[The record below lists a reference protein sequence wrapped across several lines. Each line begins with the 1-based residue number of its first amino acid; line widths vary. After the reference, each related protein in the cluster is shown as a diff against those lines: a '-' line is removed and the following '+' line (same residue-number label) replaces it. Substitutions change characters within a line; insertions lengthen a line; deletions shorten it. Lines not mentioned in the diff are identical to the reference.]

1 MALLVVVL
9 AGGLAQPVRAD
20 DLSARQETVKQ
31 QLAAASAKLNELN
44 TRVAALEQTIT
55 DTQQRIGLERAQV
68 KRLARTLY
76 AQPDSLLGA
85 LFDSAS
91 LSDALTRIGDL
102 TSAAERA
109 AATRRA
115 LDRDLSSLSQQRVQ
129 LQSDRDRQQELK
141 KQLEEQF
148 ARLVAQSAASIRAS
162 APPAAAPAPTPPPA
176 PGIVAGTA
184 SAIQQIIL
192 DAFAS
197 LGSAAQQWALRVA
210 KCESN
215 YNPYA
220 VNRSSGASGLFQFL
234 PSTWAGTPQRA
245 QSVFDPVANAQAAA
259 WLYQRYGPSQWSCK

>member
-1 MALLVVVL
+1 MLAVAL

-31 QLAAASAKLNELN
+31 QLVAASARLNELN
-44 TRVAALEQTIT
+44 SSMAALEQTIT
-55 DTQQRIGLERAQV
+55 ETQQRIGLERAQV

-141 KQLEEQF
+141 RQLEEQF
-148 ARLVAQSAASIRAS
+148 GRLVAQAAASIRTS
-162 APPAAAPAPTPPPA
+162 SPTPPAAPPPPPA
-176 PGIVAGTA
+176 PSIVAGTA

-210 KCESN
+210 RCESN

-245 QSVFDPVANAQAAA
+245 QSVFDPLANAQAAA

>member
-1 MALLVVVL
+1 LLVVVL
-9 AGGLAQPVRAD
+9 AGGLAQPVLAD

-31 QLAAASAKLNELN
+31 QLAAASANLNELN
-44 TRVAALEQTIT
+44 SRVAALEQTIT
-55 DTQQRIGLERAQV
+55 DTQQQIGLERAQV

-91 LSDALTRIGDL
+91 LSDALTRIADL

-141 KQLEEQF
+141 IQLEEQF
-148 ARLVAQSAASIRAS
+148 ARLVAQAAASIRTS
-162 APPAAAPAPTPPPA
+162 SPPPAAPAPFPA
-176 PGIVAGTA
+176 ASIVAGTV

>member
-1 MALLVVVL
+1 MLVVVL
-9 AGGLAQPVRAD
+9 AGSLAQPVRAD

-44 TRVAALEQTIT
+44 SRVAALEQTIT

-91 LSDALTRIGDL
+91 LSDALTRIADL

-148 ARLVAQSAASIRAS
+148 ARLVAQAAALIRTS
-162 APPAAAPAPTPPPA
+162 APPAAAPAPAPA
-176 PGIVAGTA
+176 PSIVAGTA

-210 KCESN
+210 MCESN

-245 QSVFDPVANAQAAA
+245 QSVFDPLANAQAAA

>member
-1 MALLVVVL
+1 MA
-9 AGGLAQPVRAD
+9 
-20 DLSARQETVKQ
+20 T
-31 QLAAASAKLNELN
+31 
-44 TRVAALEQTIT
+44 LEQAIT

-141 KQLEEQF
+141 KQLEAQF
-148 ARLVAQSAASIRAS
+148 ARLVAQ
-162 APPAAAPAPTPPPA
+162 AAAAVRTSPPPA
-176 PGIVAGTA
+176 PAPPPAPSIVAGTA

-234 PSTWAGTPQRA
+234 PSTWAATPQRA

>member
-1 MALLVVVL
+1 M
-9 AGGLAQPVRAD
+9 
-20 DLSARQETVKQ
+20 
-31 QLAAASAKLNELN
+31 
-44 TRVAALEQTIT
+44 AALERTIT
-55 DTQQRIGLERAQV
+55 DTQQRIELERALV

-85 LFDSAS
+85 LFDSPS
-91 LSDALTRIGDL
+91 LSEGLTRIGDL

-109 AATRRA
+109 AATKRA
-115 LDRDLSSLSQQRVQ
+115 LDRDMSSLSQQRVQ

-141 KQLEEQF
+141 RQLEAQF
-148 ARLVAQSAASIRAS
+148 ARLVAQAAAALRAS
-162 APPAAAPAPTPPPA
+162 APAPAPALA
-176 PGIVAGTA
+176 PIVVAA

-210 KCESN
+210 RCESN

-220 VNRSSGASGLFQFL
+220 VNRYSGASGLFQFL
-234 PSTWAGTPQRA
+234 PSTWATTPQRA

-259 WLYQRYGPSQWSCK
+259 WLYQRSGPSQWSCQ